1 MPSSVEQGGSEAKID
16 RIIGGLQQMLPRFTV
31 TKEMYVELAM
41 IISSEYETKNEQL
54 HAVEQKLS
62 QWKEDG
68 SLRLRAPYRQIER
81 VGTSTQSRAQGAA
94 GPRLEPQ
101 SPMKTFL
108 AWPECQLY
116 SGHRIGDIVRSNHNF
131 ITLDF
136 KRPDKLNLQILNI
149 SDPHGNRLP
158 PPRHACYRAPSLN
171 TRSKRNP
178 IIFIFNQPEGGNAL
192 NHGKLRS
199 VSL

>member
-101 SPMKTFL
+101 S
-108 AWPECQLY
+108 
-116 SGHRIGDIVRSNHNF
+116 
-131 ITLDF
+131 
-136 KRPDKLNLQILNI
+136 
-149 SDPHGNRLP
+149 
-158 PPRHACYRAPSLN
+158 
-171 TRSKRNP
+171 
-178 IIFIFNQPEGGNAL
+178 
-192 NHGKLRS
+192 
-199 VSL
+199 